1 MERGLAHKCIP
12 GVCIWGSRAAEATAA
27 AELALDSKR
36 FKNGMD
42 NPDDDW
48 EEPLSAETGTP
59 TQHLRAEQ
67 GNRGRWYRPPLYL

>member
-1 MERGLAHKCIP
+1 MGQQ
-12 GVCIWGSRAAEATAA
+12 GSRGNSSSR
-27 AELALDSKR
+27 LALDSKR